1 MKTAERKITDI
12 ANFIEPT
19 GSKVWIKKE
28 KHSTET
34 KMFVCYVRRNIIVI
48 SVQVVKV
55 LMIACE
61 FWLRINVVLNVS
73 SQNTLKLTVNAEWNV
88 LAIGQSVMI
97 KHYEKWYDRKSEGW

>member
-1 MKTAERKITDI
+1 
-12 ANFIEPT
+12 
-19 GSKVWIKKE
+19 
-28 KHSTET
+28 
-34 KMFVCYVRRNIIVI
+34 MFVYYVRRNIIVI

-88 LAIGQSVMI
+88 LAIGQSVTI
-97 KHYEKWYDRKSEGW
+97 KHYEKWYERKSEGW